1 MGPNSGRNRRAR
13 ALRRLAVAAG
23 LVMMASTVHSQAV
36 YRCESQGKVSYSHE
50 PCVGAKAVNTTP
62 TQGLDKSSGKSRK
75 GADVRKAE
83 IDKTMSE
90 AIRPITGL
98 DHEQRQTLHRR
109 FKLPHA
115 AKLECAVLDTR
126 LASHEADERAAGSPK
141 DLQTAQQSLFE
152 SRKRFRDLRC

>member
-1 MGPNSGRNRRAR
+1 MGPNNGRNRRAR
-13 ALRRLAVAAG
+13 ALRRLAVVAG
-23 LVMMASTVHSQAV
+23 LVTMASTVHSQAV
-36 YRCESQGKVSYSHE
+36 YRCEAQGKVSYSHE

-90 AIRPITGL
+90 AMRPITGL
-98 DHEQRQTLHRR
+98 DHEQHQTLHRR